1 MIKVSV
7 IVPIYNVEN
16 YLKKCLDSII
26 NQTLKDIEIICIN
39 DCSSDSSK
47 DIVLEYA
54 KKDKRIKLINHE
66 ENQGLGFARNTGFDN
81 SSAEYISFID
91 SDDFISN
98 DYIEH
103 LYDTAVKY
111 NADIVFTNNIYTVN
125 ENKGYI
131 KPYYHNRLKKWKKYY
146 KDICFEG
153 ASFFN
158 VNTPEKENTP
168 EYPLAVS
175 WNKLYKKEFMQKNK
189 LIYSQVRIAEDV
201 DIFYR
206 ILANNPKMYYNNNS
220 KYYYLQRST
229 SLAGSVHTTKKI
241 PIAILDVFDNV
252 FKYYKENRKEL
263 LIDSNYYN
271 FLSLM
276 HTFNNYKADN
286 KNEFYKKCH
295 ELMKT
300 LNPEI
305 DRKKH
310 AFYAYSMYIMKTYD
324 DYNVYLEKIESIKKK
339 VFDIAWW
346 IPSLTLREKY
356 RNANLD
362 KLAEK
367 NWK

>member
-7 IVPIYNVEN
+7 ILPVYNIEN
-16 YLKKCLDSII
+16 YVSKCIDSVI

-66 ENQGLGFARNTGFDN
+66 ENQGLGFARNTGIIN
-81 SSAEYISFID
+81 SQSDYLVFID
-91 SDDFISN
+91 PDDYVSYNFV
-98 DYIEH
+98 EE
-103 LYDTAVKY
+103 LYNTAVKY

-125 ENKGYI
+125 EKSGKI
-131 KPYYHNRLKKWKKYY
+131 KPFYHNRLKKWKKYY